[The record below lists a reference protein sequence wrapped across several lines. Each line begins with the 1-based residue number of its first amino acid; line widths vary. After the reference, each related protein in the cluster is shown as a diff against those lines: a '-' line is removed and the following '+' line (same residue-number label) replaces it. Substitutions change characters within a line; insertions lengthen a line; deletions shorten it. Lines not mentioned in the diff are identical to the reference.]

1 MTRIVFTVNGPV
13 DPSELG
19 FTLVHEH
26 LITQPPEWLAKKD
39 PDFVLDSIPKAL
51 AELADFAAAGGQT
64 LVECTAIDYGRNAK
78 ALLEIAKHTSV
89 KIVAIT
95 GFNRGIFCPEWVHR
109 SDVEELAGLIVK
121 EIVEGIDGTSVR
133 ANLIKIG
140 TDYNF
145 IRPVEEKIIEAAGQA
160 HQQTGVT
167 VCTHTTMG
175 TQGLEQIE
183 ALDRAGVPPSRVIL
197 AHLDQNLDFGYL
209 RAIAETGACIQFDGP
224 SKIKYAP
231 DSARIEMLR
240 RLIDAGYLSQ
250 LLVSGDMGRQSYLRA
265 YGGGPGFTYI
275 PKKFIPRLLRE
286 GFTQEEVDAIF
297 VKNPAAK
304 LSFEPRFPVSIA

>member
-1 MTRIVFTVNGPV
+1 MKAIVMTVKGPV

-26 LITQPPEWLAKKD
+26 LITQPPEWWARKD

-51 AELADFAAAGGQT
+51 AELADFASAGGQT

-78 ALLEIAKHTSV
+78 ALLQIANRTSV

-95 GFNRGIFCPEWVHR
+95 GFNRGLFCAKWVHE
-109 SDVEELAGLIVK
+109 SSVDDLADVMVK
-121 EIVEGIDGTSVR
+121 DVVEGIEGTSVR

-145 IRPVEEKIIEAAGQA
+145 MRPVEKKIIAAAGQA
-160 HQQTGVT
+160 HQRTGAT
-167 VCTHTTMG
+167 VCTHTTRG
-175 TQGLEQIE
+175 TLGLEQIE
-183 ALDRAGVPPSRVIL
+183 ALEKAGVPPSQVIL
-197 AHLDQNLDFGYL
+197 AHLDQNPDFGYL
-209 RAIAETGACIQFDGP
+209 RAIAETGANIQFDGP
-224 SKIKYAP
+224 SKVKYYP
-231 DSARIEMLR
+231 DSVRIELLR
-240 RLIDAGYLSQ
+240 RLIDAGYLAQ

-275 PKKFIPRLLRE
+275 LQKFIPRLLKE
-286 GFTQEEVDAIF
+286 GFTQAEVDTIF
-297 VKNPAAK
+297 IKNPARILA
-304 LSFEPRFPVSIA
+304 FEPRFPLSTA

>member
-1 MTRIVFTVNGPV
+1 MGKIVMTVKGPV

-26 LITQPPEWLAKKD
+26 LITQPPDWWARKD

-51 AELADFAAAGGQT
+51 AELGDFASAGGGT

-78 ALLEIAKHTSV
+78 ALLEIANRTHV
-89 KIVAIT
+89 KLIAVT
-95 GFNRGIFCPEWVHR
+95 GFNRGLFCADWVHK
-109 SDVEELAGLIVK
+109 SSVDDLAGLMVK
-121 EIVEGIDGTSVR
+121 DVVEGIEGTSVR

-145 IRPVEEKIIEAAGQA
+145 MRPVERKIIQAAGQA
-160 HQQTGVT
+160 HERTGAT
-167 VCTHTTMG
+167 ICTHTTRG
-175 TQGLEQIE
+175 TLGLEQIE
-183 ALDRAGVPPSRVIL
+183 ALEKAGVPPSRVIL
-197 AHLDQNLDFGYL
+197 AHLDQNPDFGYL
-209 RAIAETGACIQFDGP
+209 CAIAETGAHIQFDGP
-224 SKIKYAP
+224 SKVKYYP
-231 DSARIEMLR
+231 DSVRIGLLR
-240 RLIDAGYLSQ
+240 RLTGAGYLTQ

-286 GFTQEEVDAIF
+286 GFTQEEVDIIF
-297 VKNPAAK
+297 VKNPSRILA
-304 LSFEPRFPVSIA
+304 FEPRFPLSTG